1 MHCTWTKQP
10 EEKVEGED
18 EELKLE
24 SEEEEEEGCEE
35 KVQH

>member
-18 EELKLE
+18 EELKLD
-24 SEEEEEEGCEE
+24 SEEEEGCEE

>member
-10 EEKVEGED
+10 EEKVED